1 MYKYDRKRILF
12 VVLPY
17 LALEL
22 ILFTNP
28 FTNSYFSLDGNFV
41 STRGYGLYIAYL
53 VSFIYILNSAFVLIK
68 YWTYVNKIK
77 IFAVSSP
84 PLGGIRDIRETLEK
98 IKQTASEEDPHPS
111 GQLNLRTILGGDL
124 LTTEVVRSQIW
135 LFVLIVAFSIV
146 YVAFR
151 YQCQQDMIAIDKL
164 EQRLTDAKYKALSSS
179 STLTE
184 KCRESHV
191 LEILKQN
198 QDSLL
203 HQADQPP
210 YIIEVPE

>member
-1 MYKYDRKRILF
+1 MAEDKKQDEVPLVIEE
-12 VVLPY
+12 PQT
-17 LALEL
+17 EEQ
-22 ILFTNP
+22 
-28 FTNSYFSLDGNFV
+28 V
-41 STRGYGLYIAYL
+41 SEAEEEGKAKESTLKETIQM
-53 VSFIYILNSAFVLIK
+53 IK
-68 YWTYVNKIK
+68 E
-77 IFAVSSP
+77 S
-84 PLGGIRDIRETLEK
+84 
-98 IKQTASEEDPHPS
+98 ASEEDPKPS
-111 GQLNLRTILGGDL
+111 GQLNLRTRLGGDL
-124 LTTEVVRSQIW
+124 LTTDVVRSQIW

-164 EQRLTDAKYKALSSS
+164 EQKLTDAKYKALSSS

-191 LEILKQN
+191 LDILKQN

>member
-1 MYKYDRKRILF
+1 MAEDKKQEEVPLVIEEQ
-12 VVLPY
+12 P
-17 LALEL
+17 LAEE
-22 ILFTNP
+22 
-28 FTNSYFSLDGNFV
+28 YV
-41 STRGYGLYIAYL
+41 SEAGEDAKESTL
-53 VSFIYILNSAFVLIK
+53 K
-68 YWTYVNKIK
+68 
-77 IFAVSSP
+77 
-84 PLGGIRDIRETLEK
+84 ETLQM
-98 IKQTASEEDPHPS
+98 IKETASEEDPKPS

>member
-1 MYKYDRKRILF
+1 MAEDKKQDEVPLVIEE
-12 VVLPY
+12 PQ
-17 LALEL
+17 AEEQ
-22 ILFTNP
+22 
-28 FTNSYFSLDGNFV
+28 V
-41 STRGYGLYIAYL
+41 SEAEEEGKAKESTLKETIQM
-53 VSFIYILNSAFVLIK
+53 IK
-68 YWTYVNKIK
+68 E
-77 IFAVSSP
+77 S
-84 PLGGIRDIRETLEK
+84 
-98 IKQTASEEDPHPS
+98 ASEEDPKPS

-164 EQRLTDAKYKALSSS
+164 EHKLTDAKYKALSSS